1 MHKNQ
6 SSAMPQLERFGFFGR
21 FGAIIVNES
30 LVTMLA
36 KRNVTVEDIHLVSA
50 YVMYLMIAFFLAGV
64 AH

>member
-1 MHKNQ
+1 
-6 SSAMPQLERFGFFGR
+6 MPQLERFGFFGR